1 MADTGSGNDNPGV
14 IAPPPLIYLAF
25 LVLGGA
31 LDYFWP
37 VALGAGAV
45 GVLAGAALFVLGGV
59 IAILAIRQFRRA
71 GTDFKTHRPST
82 VIVSGGLY
90 RHSRNPIYIALGLAY
105 LGIAVAADGLW
116 AVALLVPTLVV
127 VRHGVIAREERYLE
141 GKFGDE
147 YRRYKRSVRRW
158 L

>member
-1 MADTGSGNDNPGV
+1 MTEHGKDNPGV
-14 IAPPPLIYLAF
+14 VAPPPVIYLGF

-31 LDYFWP
+31 LEYLWP
-37 VALGAGAV
+37 IGLAPAGVRLPVGAV
-45 GVLAGAALFVLGGV
+45 LFVLGGA
-59 IAILAIRQFRRA
+59 IAVTAIRQFRRA
-71 GTDFKTHRPST
+71 GTNFKTHEPST
-82 VIVSGGLY
+82 AIVTGGLY
-90 RHSRNPIYIALGLAY
+90 RHSRNPIYIALSLAY
-105 LGIAVAADGLW
+105 LGIAVAADSPW

-147 YRRYKRSVRRW
+147 YRRYKASVRRW